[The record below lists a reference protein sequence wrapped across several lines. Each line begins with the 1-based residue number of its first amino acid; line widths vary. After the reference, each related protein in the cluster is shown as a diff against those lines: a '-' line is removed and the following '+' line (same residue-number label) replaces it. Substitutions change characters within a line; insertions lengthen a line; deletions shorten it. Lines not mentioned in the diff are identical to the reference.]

1 MLFLPGSTGERHQFF
16 SSMNSII
23 SLAKRFTLV
32 TLSLVVAFSSMTPAQ
47 AATAKAVTVKASAS
61 DAVTL
66 DHDEPLLPMLTYKVA
81 MTAYNSEVGQTDADP
96 FTAADGTTTYDGM
109 IAANF
114 LPFGTKVRIPEL
126 FGDKV
131 FTVHDR
137 MNKRYWYR
145 VDVWMKE
152 KSVAKKFGLHK
163 NVKIEIVEMGDGKTL
178 YAKRAEE
185 KRLALELKK
194 LEAAKV
200 KEQLAATKK

>member
-1 MLFLPGSTGERHQFF
+1 M
-16 SSMNSII
+16 
-23 SLAKRFTLV
+23 KRIALV
-32 TLSLVVAFSSMTPAQ
+32 TLSLVVAFSSIVPAQ
-47 AATAKAVTVKASAS
+47 AAVSSATTVKVEAP
-61 DAVTL
+61 DEVTL
-66 DHDEPLLPMLTYKVA
+66 DHSEPLLPMLTYKVD
-81 MTAYNSEVGQTDADP
+81 MTAYNSEVGQCDADP

-109 IAANF
+109 VATNF

-137 MNKRYWYR
+137 MNRRYWHR

-152 KSVAKKFGLHK
+152 KPAAKKFGLHK
-163 NVKIEIVEMGDGKTL
+163 NVKIEILEMGDGKTL

-185 KRLALELKK
+185 KRLAAQLKK

-200 KEQLAATKK
+200 KEQMAVSKK